1 MKTKNS
7 GLNRQSLVHY
17 FCMEVKKKECI
28 KDQAKSITLQK
39 VPWNGEEIIRGAE
52 QF

>member
-1 MKTKNS
+1 
-7 GLNRQSLVHY
+7 
-17 FCMEVKKKECI
+17 MEEKKCI

-39 VPWNGEEIIRGAE
+39 VPWNGEEITRGAE